1 VIRIPQTALAM
12 VVADA
17 PDLLARHAVN
27 HAAVMRLEGEALAEW
42 VMSAPSLTDATD
54 RLGRVIDDLTD
65 TTEEEEDQ

>member
-1 VIRIPQTALAM
+1 
-12 VVADA
+12 
-17 PDLLARHAVN
+17 
-27 HAAVMRLEGEALAEW
+27 